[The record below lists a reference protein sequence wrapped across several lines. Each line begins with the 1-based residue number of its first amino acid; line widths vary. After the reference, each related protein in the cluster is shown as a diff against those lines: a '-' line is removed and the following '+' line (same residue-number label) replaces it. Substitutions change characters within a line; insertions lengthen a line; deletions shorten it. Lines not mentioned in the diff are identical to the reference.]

1 MLSHNL
7 QSQSM
12 DPRKLIPSISISN
25 NIPKRVIFSLKNSLS
40 LPNKNPT
47 YLKLQVAWMSLKKK
61 VTSMEKSNMAQISS
75 SMAIMSI
82 HENPYLNLQKSN
94 SCLQGNHFLT
104 KASLKFFPSLRTTLY
119 RCISNRLLPKIKMSF
134 LSSPTCQP
142 CIPQEN
148 PSNLKVFEFFS
159 L

>member
-1 MLSHNL
+1 MN
-7 QSQSM
+7 
-12 DPRKLIPSISISN
+12 
-25 NIPKRVIFSLKNSLS
+25 V
-40 LPNKNPT
+40 
-47 YLKLQVAWMSLKKK
+47 LKKK

-159 L
+159 LQSFVFFLGVHTKFHYFLIFIQQPCTQKQHIQSPID